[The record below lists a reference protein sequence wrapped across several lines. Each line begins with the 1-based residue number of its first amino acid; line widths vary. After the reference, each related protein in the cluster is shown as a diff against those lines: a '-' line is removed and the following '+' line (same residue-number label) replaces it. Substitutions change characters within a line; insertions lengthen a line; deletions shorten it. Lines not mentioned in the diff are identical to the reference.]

1 MSETK
6 RIAHDQLTRYFDA
19 FSRKFLMPD
28 SPRAADV
35 ELVGSDVGDQP
46 VANRVRLLG
55 VDYDPHTNA
64 LELELGS
71 GDHRAFNPR
80 EVWAVEESDGFVSSI
95 QIVRDDGAKELVKI
109 KRSQSGAP

>member
-28 SPRAADV
+28 SPGAADV
-35 ELVGSDVGDQP
+35 EVVGSEVGIQP

-71 GDHRAFNPR
+71 GDHRAYNPR

-95 QIVRDDGAKELVKI
+95 QIVRDDGAKELVNI
-109 KRSQSGAP
+109 SRGSGAR

>member
-6 RIAHDQLTRYFDA
+6 RIARDQLTRYFDA

-28 SPRAADV
+28 SPGAADV
-35 ELVGSDVGDQP
+35 EVMGPDVGDQP
-46 VANRVRLLG
+46 VASRVRLLG

-71 GDHRAFNPR
+71 GDHRAYNPR
-80 EVWAVEESDGFVSSI
+80 EVWAVEELTAGH
-95 QIVRDDGAKELVKI
+95 ELPDLE
-109 KRSQSGAP
+109 RSQAALAAHVEVKRNE